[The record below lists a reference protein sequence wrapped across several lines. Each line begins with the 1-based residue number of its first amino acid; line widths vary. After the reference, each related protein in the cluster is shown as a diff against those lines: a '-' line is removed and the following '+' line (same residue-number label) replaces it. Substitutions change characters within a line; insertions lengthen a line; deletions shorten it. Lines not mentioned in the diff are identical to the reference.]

1 MTALALRH
9 VGPREFTRVIASALR
24 VITRGAKSPAKL
36 LAEAANTN
44 TRTAT
49 NWLSE
54 RTAPSIYHWACLE
67 EAFPELQAE
76 IRRARGLEADGESPE
91 LLYGQLVNLAVRL
104 RATHENL
111 ARENRGATAPTSYQK
126 DATTRGQS
134 GAVDALAG
142 PAGPDMA
149 LRLPK

>member
-24 VITRGAKSPAKL
+24 VVTRGARSPAKL

-91 LLYGQLVNLAVRL
+91 QLFNSLYNLAVRL
-104 RATHENL
+104 KAHHEIG
-111 ARENRGATAPTSYQK
+111 ARENRGATPALSHQANAETP
-126 DATTRGQS
+126 RPS
-134 GAVDALAG
+134 GAVDAAAR
-142 PAGPDMA
+142 PVAPVK
-149 LRLPK
+149 PKL